1 MKGGRLASNVMKHAK
16 TPVLSQ
22 KALAARNAAEAT
34 QLEANLV
41 ENKKRR
47 FGHAYNKGNM
57 PSRSR
62 KGIPN
67 KITSSVKTMI
77 LEALLNVGGQ
87 FYLEQQARE
96 QPVAF
101 MALLKTVIPQQQVEI
116 ASTGPLVIRWRTH
129 ANDT

>member
-77 LEALLNVGGQ
+77 LE
-87 FYLEQQARE
+87 QARE

-129 ANDT
+129 ADDT